1 MTVPDGFGRDFRDAL
16 FARTTSTAATRL
28 AVVLLDD
35 AYTQKSTVVEAGY
48 RHLLDATRLQIAT
61 SSAHALS
68 CSTPDCSRSRQR
80 GKAARRVPVGR

>member
-35 AYTQKSTVVEAGY
+35 AYTQ
-48 RHLLDATRLQIAT
+48 
-61 SSAHALS
+61 
-68 CSTPDCSRSRQR
+68 
-80 GKAARRVPVGR
+80 